1 MPTYVT
7 LAKWTDQGM
16 RGIKEAPKRLEV
28 FEAAL
33 TAAGG
38 KLKGFYLVMG
48 EYDFV
53 IITEGPNDE
62 TAARLVLATGMMG
75 NVRTVTMKAFTR
87 EETVKIIQGLP

>member
-16 RGIKEAPKRLEV
+16 RGIKEAPKRLEA

-48 EYDFV
+48 EHDFV

-62 TAARLVLATGMMG
+62 TAAGLTLATGMMG

-87 EETVKIIQGLP
+87 EETIKIIQGLP

>member
-7 LAKWTDQGM
+7 LAKWTEQGM
-16 RGIKEAPKRLEV
+16 RSIKDAPKRLEA
-28 FEAAL
+28 FE
-33 TAAGG
+33 TAVKASGG
-38 KLKGFYLVMG
+38 SVKGFYLVMG

-53 IITEGPNDE
+53 VITEGPNDE
-62 TAARLVLATGMMG
+62 TAARLTLATGMMG